1 MKSITAGTMELKG
14 TNYEIGRS
22 MGKLI
27 AAKPSLKAYLT
38 SGFPGFSA
46 KEMEEAVSLFSRWCP
61 GLPEEL
67 CGFADAL
74 DTPAEKIIYFAM
86 TYLRPNCSQLALLP
100 SKTANGHPLIARS
113 YEFNDQGLSVT
124 MSSVGLPVGAPEGMR
139 RPAIKGLQFWAVI
152 RSVLENC
159 RDVAEG
165 ISLVKEMPI
174 AYNLNMILADR
185 HGNATLVETLDGR
198 MAFKSIDM
206 ESAEQY
212 LYAANHPLLK
222 DIIPSEPQTMAN
234 SLRRCETIRACADGE
249 EKISVDRLK
258 SLLFLPYPE
267 GLCCHCYDDFF
278 GTTKSM
284 IIDPSEGSIELC
296 WGGRTE
302 NGWRKYCMSEPFPN
316 TTFEIQLEK
325 AVTYI
330 EAHLKE
336 PVRVDE
342 AARYA
347 GYSYYHLTRQFNA
360 VLGESVG
367 NYIRRRKLAD
377 AAGQLLHSRRRI
389 LDIAL
394 DYGFESSE
402 AFSRAFKSIYGISPT
417 AYRKNNHEFFYAAKP
432 QMNYDRIR
440 HLAANISIHPKI
452 AEFPPVK
459 TAGLRGQT
467 SLEHNILPKLWDRLN
482 QSLSGIPHIKQNGR
496 GFGICEACMEGNSLY
511 TMNQQALFS
520 EVVSVEV
527 ESYEGLTGPFVPKN
541 IEGGRYAV
549 FTHTGT
555 LARLPHTFDY
565 IWGTWLLTTKEEL
578 DFREDFELYDQRFL
592 GYGNAG
598 SQMDIYIPVK

>member
-14 TNYEIGRS
+14 TNYEIGWS

-38 SGFPGFSA
+38 SGFPGFSV
-46 KEMEEAVSLFSRWCP
+46 KETEEAVSLFSKWCP

-113 YEFNDQGLSVT
+113 YEFNDQAEDFMLLKTSVTGKYSHIGTGVLSFGRDDGFNEQGLSVT

-139 RPAIKGLQFWAVI
+139 RPAVKGLQFWAVI
-152 RSVLENC
+152 RSLLENC

-206 ESAEQY
+206 ESTEQY

-222 DIIPSEPQTMAN
+222 DIIPSEPQAMAN
-234 SLRRCETIRACADGE
+234 SLRRCEIIRACADGE

-258 SLLFLPYPE
+258 SLLLLPYPE

-316 TTFEIQLEK
+316 TTFEIQLEN
-325 AVTYI
+325 T
-330 EAHLKE
+330 
-336 PVRVDE
+336 
-342 AARYA
+342 
-347 GYSYYHLTRQFNA
+347 S
-360 VLGESVG
+360 
-367 NYIRRRKLAD
+367 AD
-377 AAGQLLHSRRRI
+377 PSM
-389 LDIAL
+389 
-394 DYGFESSE
+394 F
-402 AFSRAFKSIYGISPT
+402 
-417 AYRKNNHEFFYAAKP
+417 
-432 QMNYDRIR
+432 QM
-440 HLAANISIHPKI
+440 
-452 AEFPPVK
+452 
-459 TAGLRGQT
+459 
-467 SLEHNILPKLWDRLN
+467 LPL
-482 QSLSGIPHIKQNGR
+482 
-496 GFGICEACMEGNSLY
+496 
-511 TMNQQALFS
+511 
-520 EVVSVEV
+520 
-527 ESYEGLTGPFVPKN
+527 
-541 IEGGRYAV
+541 
-549 FTHTGT
+549 
-555 LARLPHTFDY
+555 
-565 IWGTWLLTTKEEL
+565 
-578 DFREDFELYDQRFL
+578 
-592 GYGNAG
+592 
-598 SQMDIYIPVK
+598 